1 MYGNP
6 VWDNKTVYTVGDE
19 VNCIYTVWMNEFNG
33 QGGWQSQTTTGGLK
47 GCEGVYHN

>member
-1 MYGNP
+1 MGRKTLDISTLGEIERKLSCMYGNP

-33 QGGWQSQTTTGGLK
+33 
-47 GCEGVYHN
+47 